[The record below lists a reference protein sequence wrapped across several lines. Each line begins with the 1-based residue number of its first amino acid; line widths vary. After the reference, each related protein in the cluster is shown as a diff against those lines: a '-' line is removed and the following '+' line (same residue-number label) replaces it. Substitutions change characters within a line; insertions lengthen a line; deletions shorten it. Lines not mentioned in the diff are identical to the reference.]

1 MKKQI
6 FLFAVAALALA
17 SCSSENDVVQ
27 TPDVQ
32 QTAADNAV
40 LFDVY
45 MQRATTRAGVTGAV
59 TTNDLKST
67 TTDLGKAGFGVFGYY
82 TNSST
87 YDQQAIPNFF
97 YNQQVNYKG
106 SAWTYEPIKY
116 WPNEYGSKAESDDA
130 DKVSYFAYAP
140 YVSVNPS
147 TGKPNETD
155 DPDELSELQKWGIT
169 CMTTNSTMGDPM
181 VKYIASFDQSKSV
194 DLTWGVCDE
203 TNWQIIQ
210 TGAAQR
216 PELIKGKPWL
226 NVERPANVD
235 QKVKFTFK
243 HATAQLMVN
252 IDAYVDGINN
262 GNEIASGTKVYVRSI
277 TFEGLATRGALNLN
291 NTEVKPD
298 MAYWMDYNGT
308 NDLAMGETVTIYDG
322 RKDGKEGTPS
332 GEANNEK
339 SLGLNPNLI
348 QSTVW
353 NPETGSAM
361 PGVTNVPQPLFRN
374 GDAPATQPIYVIP
387 TGDPVKVT
395 ITYDIET
402 ADNNLATYVSDA
414 AQHGSSIENVIS
426 KSITFGKD
434 GTEAIKAFENGK
446 SYTINLHLGMN
457 SVKFDAFVSDWIPQ
471 SAIDV
476 DLPANIPSYQA
487 TGAGTPVTATVGADA
502 ISYQFAVT
510 GLDPF
515 ETISSGTVDAS
526 YAPIAAGTYS
536 ATANASGVAIMPVTL
551 VKNKTVKD
559 VENATALALTAG
571 TSGKKINLTVTQ
583 KAAPL
588 GLTVHSLSTT
598 DNKTF
603 ELHSTADETDW
614 SGLTPDIKVW
624 KNGIPLKA
632 SEYTVTPA
640 SSAGAKICDLI
651 LNDAVAP
658 GDVYTF
664 KVEAGNAPAETAT
677 ARIAGIVYP
686 TSKKLTY
693 RKDAQDPILPTLYGP
708 GENVVANYDWTA
720 VTSGDIKVSTDG
732 KITTDKA
739 TDTETAYT
747 ATLKAGYKTD
757 ATSKGWF
764 FSSTSD
770 NATLN
775 LTADKQDVVATFIAP
790 TIAAKAYTS
799 STGTFVYSS
808 VASSFSFKGKLDT
821 GVNAAEG
828 LTVTYEIVTAT
839 KDGIKIENPSSL
851 FTVNETNL
859 VAGILESGQYVVT
872 VKASLPTNDKFN
884 ETSVTGDFKFTAN

>member
-1 MKKQI
+1 MKQKKYFI
-6 FLFAVAALALA
+6 LAAAAILMAA
-17 SCSSENDVVQ
+17 CSENDIAEKQSPQVAAEDGAVV
-27 TPDVQ
+27 
-32 QTAADNAV
+32 
-40 LFDVY
+40 FDAY
-45 MQRATTRAGVTGAV
+45 MQRATTRAGVPGAV

-97 YNQQVNYKG
+97 YNQKVAYNG
-106 SAWTYEPIKY
+106 SVWAYEPIKY

-130 DKVSYFAYAP
+130 DKVTYFAYAP

-155 DPDELSELQKWGIT
+155 DQDELSELQKWGINS
-169 CMTTNSTMGDPM
+169 MTTNSTMGDPLI
-181 VKYIASFDQSKSV
+181 KYIASFDQAKSV

-210 TGAAQR
+210 TGASQT
-216 PELIKGKPWL
+216 LQKGKPWL
-226 NVERPANVD
+226 NVERPANTS
-235 QKVKFTFK
+235 QKLKFTFK
-243 HATAQLMVN
+243 HATAQLKVN

-262 GNEIASGTKVYVRSI
+262 AEITAETKVYVRSV
-277 TFEGLATRGALNLN
+277 TFEGLATKGALNLN
-291 NTEVKPD
+291 NSEAGLRPD
-298 MAYWMDYNGT
+298 GDSKAYWMDYNGT
-308 NDLAMGETVTIYDG
+308 NDLTMGESVTVYDG

-332 GEANNEK
+332 GEATNEK

-348 QSTVW
+348 QSTIW
-353 NPETGSAM
+353 KPTTGSAM
-361 PGVTNVPQPLFRN
+361 PGVTNVPQPLFCN
-374 GDAPATQPIYVIP
+374 GSAPATEPIYVIP

-414 AQHGSSIENVIS
+414 EQHGSSIENVIS
-426 KSITFGKD
+426 KNITFSKN
-434 GTEAIKAFENGK
+434 GTEIIKAFENGK

-457 SVKFDAFVSDWIPQ
+457 SVKFDAFVTDWIPQ
-471 SAIDV
+471 SANDV

-487 TGAGTPVTATVGADA
+487 TGAGTPVTATVSADA

-515 ETISSGTVDAS
+515 ETITGTADGT
-526 YAPIAAGTYS
+526 YGPIAADTYS
-536 ATANASGVAIMPVTL
+536 ATAKASGVAIMTVTL
-551 VKNKTVKD
+551 DENKTVED
-559 VENATALALTAG
+559 IENATALELTAG
-571 TSGKKINLTVTQ
+571 TSGKKVNLTVTQ

-624 KNGIPLKA
+624 KNGIPLKLTDD
-632 SEYTVTPA
+632 YTVTLA
-640 SSAGAKICDLI
+640 TSAGAKICDLV
-651 LNDAVAP
+651 LGDEVAP

-664 KVEAGNAPAETAT
+664 KVEAGNAPVETAT

-693 RKDAQDPILPTLYGP
+693 RKDAQGPILPTLYGP
-708 GENVVANYDWTA
+708 GENAADNYNWTA
-720 VTSGDIKVSTDG
+720 VSTGNILVTTDG
-732 KITTDKA
+732 MITTVQAETTTPVNYKA
-739 TDTETAYT
+739 TLTSSYI
-747 ATLKAGYKTD
+747 TD

-764 FSSTSD
+764 FSLTSHE
-770 NATLN
+770 ATLQ
-775 LTADKQDVVATFIAP
+775 LTADKQDAVGSFTAP
-790 TIAAKAYTS
+790 TIAAQTYNSGGKVVCSGIS
-799 STGTFVYSS
+799 ST
-808 VASSFSFKGKLDT
+808 FSFKGKLDT
-821 GVNAAEG
+821 TENADGTISYDIDKVMKDGVVLPNATF
-828 LTVTYEIVTAT
+828 TVTDTY
-839 KDGIKIENPSSL
+839 
-851 FTVNETNL
+851 L
-859 VAGILESGQYVVT
+859 VSGPVLESGQYVVT
-872 VKASLPTNDKFN
+872 VKATKDAGDKYN
-884 ETSVTGDFKFTAN
+884 AAVITGDFKFTAN

>member
-27 TPDVQ
+27 TPAAQ
-32 QTAADNAV
+32 QTAADDGAV
-40 LFDVY
+40 MFDVY

-67 TTDLGKAGFGVFGYY
+67 ETDLGKAGFGVFGYY

-106 SAWTYEPIKY
+106 SAWTYEPVKY

-130 DKVSYFAYAP
+130 DKVTYFAYAP

-181 VKYIASFDQSKSV
+181 VKYIASFDQAKSV

-216 PELIKGKPWL
+216 PELTKGKPWL

-252 IDAYVDGINN
+252 IDAYVDGIDN
-262 GNEIASGTKVYVRSI
+262 GKEIASGTKVYVRSI

-414 AQHGSSIENVIS
+414 EQHGSSIENVIS
-426 KSITFGKD
+426 KSITFGKE
-434 GTEAIKAFENGK
+434 GTEVIKAFENGK

-487 TGAGTPVTATVGADA
+487 TGAGTPVTATVAADA
-502 ISYQFAVT
+502 TSYQFAVT

-515 ETISSGTVDAS
+515 ETITGTADAT

-536 ATANASGVAIMPVTL
+536 ETAKASGVAILTVNL
-551 VKNKTVKD
+551 DENKTVKD
-559 VENATALALTAG
+559 VENATALALEA

-588 GLTVHSLSTT
+588 GLKVSSI
-598 DNKTF
+598 DSDKKTF
-603 ELHSTADETDW
+603 NLTSTATETAWNDG
-614 SGLTPDIKVW
+614 SLAKEMVVM
-624 KNGIPLKA
+624 KNGVPITTT
-632 SEYTVTPA
+632 STITYQG
-640 SSAGAKICDLI
+640 AGAHVC
-651 LNDAVAP
+651 AVTLPAVVKA

-664 KVEAGNAPAETAT
+664 TLKAGDAPAETAT
-677 ARIAGIVYP
+677 AKIAGISYAFAEK
-686 TSKKLTY
+686 TITY
-693 RKDAQDPILPTLYGP
+693 RKEDQAAILPTLYGP
-708 GENVVANYDWTA
+708 DENVASNYTW
-720 VTSGDIKVSTDG
+720 SKPTDTNVEVNG
-732 KITTDKA
+732 TTGVITTKKA
-739 TDTETAYT
+739 EPSGEYVTVTLTTTYEAKCTAADGWFLTGDTETAKFK
-747 ATLKAGYKTD
+747 LKT
-757 ATSKGWF
+757 
-764 FSSTSD
+764 
-770 NATLN
+770 
-775 LTADKQDVVATFIAP
+775 DKQDAVGTFTAP
-790 TIAAKAYTS
+790 TIAAQTYNSAGKVVFSIIS
-799 STGTFVYSS
+799 ST
-808 VASSFSFKGKLDT
+808 FSFKGKLDT
-821 GVNAAEG
+821 TENADGTISYTIDKVMKDGVVLPNATF
-828 LTVTYEIVTAT
+828 TVTDTY
-839 KDGIKIENPSSL
+839 
-851 FTVNETNL
+851 L
-859 VAGILESGQYVVT
+859 VSGPVLEPGQYVVT
-872 VKASLPTNDKFN
+872 VKASKAEGDKYN
-884 ETSVTGDFKFTAN
+884 AAVITGDFKFTAN